1 MLWTYS
7 KITDT
12 IRESAMSLRLS
23 ILIPLLF
30 AVTPGI
36 AEQEATP
43 LSTDARIQSVVY
55 HPDNV
60 VKLYAHH
67 LFPTVVT
74 FAPYE
79 TIVFVNV
86 GDTVAWKVQSAHNR
100 LIIKPVVLGKNV
112 HTNLHV
118 ITSANREY
126 LFTLIGNYTTDP
138 KDPRMVYKLKFS
150 YPEDDAAKLNATL
163 EKKKSEER
171 ETAAENTTSKDPS
184 LWNLNYSY
192 KGDRSLLPTRVFDNG
207 QFTYFEFPK
216 EQSLPAIF
224 YVYPTGKEALVNYR
238 VEGKYLVAERIGGQ
252 YTLRSDKQTA
262 CVFNEPFL
270 IAYREKHKHEHKV
283 HKFNAMPEKQAK
295 GASKSVGKRTVV
307 EDSASSDEN

>member
-1 MLWTYS
+1 MQKQKTS
-7 KITDT
+7 
-12 IRESAMSLRLS
+12 RL
-23 ILIPLLF
+23 LAALACF
-30 AVTPGI
+30 ASVQAL
-36 AEQEATP
+36 AEQEGTP
-43 LSTDARIQSVVY
+43 LAADARIQSVQY

-118 ITSANREY
+118 ITSTNREY
-126 LFTLIGNYTTDP
+126 HFTLIGNYTTDP
-138 KDPRMVYKLKFS
+138 KDPRMVYKLKFT
-150 YPEDDAAKLNATL
+150 YPDDEAAKVNATL
-163 EKKKSEER
+163 ENKKNVER
-171 ETAAENTTSKDPS
+171 QTIAENTTAKDPS
-184 LWNLNYSY
+184 LWNLNYSS
-192 KGDRSLLPTRVFDNG
+192 KGDRSLLPIRVFDNG
-207 QFTYFEFPK
+207 QFTYFEFAK
-216 EQSLPAIF
+216 DQSLPAIF

-270 IAYREKHKHEHKV
+270 IAYREKHKHDSKV
-283 HKFNAMPEKQAK
+283 HKFNAMQESKVQ
-295 GASKSVGKRTVV
+295 GAMSKDTVEKSVTR
-307 EDSASSDEN
+307 SDD